1 MVTLYDV
8 PVDAFLST
16 LAETLSSQVE
26 PPEWSKF
33 AKSGPDRE
41 LPPEQ
46 DNFWSVRAAS
56 ILRTVATEG
65 PIGVERLST
74 IYGGGKAGSNRY
86 RVAPVHHV
94 GGSGKIIRT
103 ILQQL
108 ETADLLEKP
117 PNSIGRIVSP
127 KGQSLLDKTA
137 GEVLKKLN
145 RDDLNRY
152 I

>member
-1 MVTLYDV
+1 MVTHYDV
-8 PVDAFLST
+8 PVDAFLSA
-16 LAETLSSQVE
+16 LAEKLSNQIE
-26 PPEWSKF
+26 PPEWSEF

-46 DNFWSVRAAS
+46 DDFWFVRAAS
-56 ILRTVATEG
+56 ILRTISIDG
-65 PIGVERLST
+65 PVGVDRLST
-74 IYGGGKAGSNRY
+74 MYGGGKAGSNRY
-86 RVAPVHHV
+86 RVGPVHHASA
-94 GGSGKIIRT
+94 GGKIIRT

-108 ETADLLEKP
+108 ETAGLMEKP
-117 PNSIGRIVSP
+117 PNSVGRVISP
-127 KGQSLLDKTA
+127 QGQSLLDKTA

>member
-16 LAETLSSQVE
+16 LAETLSSQIE
-26 PPEWSKF
+26 PPEWSEF

-56 ILRTVATEG
+56 ILRTVAIEG

-94 GGSGKIIRT
+94 SGSGKIIRT

>member
-16 LAETLSSQVE
+16 LAETLSKQIE
-26 PPEWSKF
+26 PPEWSEF

-46 DNFWSVRAAS
+46 DNFWFVRAAS
-56 ILRTVATEG
+56 ILRIVAIEG
-65 PIGVERLST
+65 PIGVERLSS
-74 IYGGGKAGSNRY
+74 IYGGGKAGSTRY
-86 RVAPVHHV
+86 RVGPVHHV
-94 GGSGKIIRT
+94 SGSGKIIRT

-108 ETADLLEKP
+108 ETAGLLEKP
-117 PNSIGRIVSP
+117 PNSIGRVVSP
-127 KGQSLLDKTA
+127 QGQSLLDKTA
-137 GEVLKKLN
+137 GEVLKTLN